1 MENLIEMN
9 DETRSPNSTKNA
21 FITWGG
27 WDGHEPQQ
35 TATMFGGVLEESGYQ
50 VTIEDSLDL
59 LTDSSFMESMDLVV
73 PVWTMSSIG
82 REQESGLLN
91 AIRSGTGCAGWHGG
105 MGDSFRNNVEYQF
118 MVGGQFICHPG
129 GIIDYDVNIVASD
142 PIVDGLQ
149 DFSMKSEQYFMHVDP
164 SVEVLA
170 TTTFSGVHWGIDWV
184 EGVKMPICWKKKY
197 GRGRVFYSSLGH
209 VASDFDV
216 PEAKEIMKRGM
227 IWATR

>member
-1 MENLIEMN
+1 MN
-9 DETRSPNSTKNA
+9 DETMKQHSTKNA

-27 WDGHEPQQ
+27 WNGHEPQQ
-35 TATMFGGVLEESGYQ
+35 TANIFGDFLRDSGYR
-50 VTIEDSLDL
+50 VTIEDSLEL
-59 LTDSSFMESMDLVV
+59 LADSSFMESIDLVV
-73 PVWTMSSIG
+73 PVWTMSNIAH
-82 REQESGLLN
+82 EQETGLLN

-129 GIIDYDVNIVASD
+129 GIIDYDVNIEADD

-149 DFSMKSEQYFMHVDP
+149 DFSMKSEQYFMHIDP

-170 TTTFSGVHWGIDWV
+170 TTTFSGAHWGIDWV
-184 EGVKMPICWKKKY
+184 KGVKMPVCWKKTY
-197 GRGRVFYSSLGH
+197 GNGRVFYSSLGH

-227 IWATR
+227 IWATK

>member
-1 MENLIEMN
+1 MN
-9 DETRSPNSTKNA
+9 DETTKSSSTKNA

-27 WDGHEPQQ
+27 WDGHEPRQ
-35 TATMFGGVLEESGYQ
+35 TANIFGDVLRESNYQ
-50 VTIEDSLDL
+50 VTIEDSLDPL
-59 LTDSSFMESMDLVV
+59 EDSSFMESVDLVV

-82 REQESGLLN
+82 RGQEAGLLQ
-91 AIRSGTGCAGWHGG
+91 AIRNGTGCAGWHGG
-105 MGDSFRNNVEYQF
+105 MGDSFRNNVDYQF

-129 GIIDYDVNIVASD
+129 GIIDYDVNIESND

-149 DFSMKSEQYFMHVDP
+149 DFSMKSEQYFMHIDP

-170 TTTFSGVHWGIDWV
+170 TTTFSGSHWGIDWV
-184 EGVKMPICWKKKY
+184 KGVKMPVCWKKTY
-197 GRGRVFYSSLGH
+197 GNGKVFYSSLGH
-209 VASDFDV
+209 VASDFDI